1 MTADHLTIAYIALGA
16 AEAIAERGHDA
27 VADVWRGPELE
38 LIAEVIA
45 WARLL
50 DALAETANLVGCF
63 AYEVAQPFG
72 EELTRALLTDS
83 QCNARAVAPV
93 IALRLVQEAGSGPRS
108 RSVSQTQTCRHCG
121 RSSD

>member
-1 MTADHLTIAYIALGA
+1 MADDHLTIAYIAIGA
-16 AEAIAERGHDA
+16 ANAIAERGHDA
-27 VADVWRGPELE
+27 VADIWRGPELE

-50 DALAETANLVGCF
+50 DVLAESVNLDGCF

-83 QCNARAVAPV
+83 QRNTREIAPV
-93 IALRLVQEAGSGPRS
+93 IAFRLVQEASSGTRRWP
-108 RSVSQTQTCRHCG
+108 VSQTATCRHCG
-121 RSSD
+121 RSQD